1 MRRLSPGDLVGWKGN
16 PVDMIAPEVG
26 IVVEPDSHDRDWRGI
41 PCWRIIFGGGIVVC
55 PETDV
60 ILLRGSRA

>member
-1 MRRLSPGDLVGWKGN
+1 MRRLSPGDLVGMKGH
-16 PVDMIAPEVG
+16 PVDLISPEVG
-26 IVVEPDSHDRDWRGI
+26 IVVCLDTYDDEREVPHWKVLFSDGMMS
-41 PCWRIIFGGGIVVC
+41 C